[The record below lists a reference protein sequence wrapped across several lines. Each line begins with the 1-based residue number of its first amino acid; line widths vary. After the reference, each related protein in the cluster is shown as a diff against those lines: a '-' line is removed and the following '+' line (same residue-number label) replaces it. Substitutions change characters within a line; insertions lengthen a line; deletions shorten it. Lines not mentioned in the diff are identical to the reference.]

1 MRVRRYP
8 LLRIGVTF
16 HGEDEI
22 FHVVQRQFFAIGGV
36 GRPGERVTRETQQLI
51 LVEPGDDEAG
61 EASSVEVRTQA
72 PGEDI
77 LGGQLIIVVFGAH
90 LRSPFGPPPSVQ
102 HHCGGKLYAVPRAG
116 REDVSRAAHPIEVE
130 SYRILRSKVDT
141 TGLPPATRAITE
153 RVIHASAD
161 LDYATD
167 LVCDEDA
174 LHVGHRALVSGAPLI
189 VDVRMLA
196 AGITSRQCVVAL
208 DLAPASSPGLTR
220 SAAGIRAAAIEYPE
234 GAVWAVGNAP
244 TALRELIRLAVAGA
258 LRPALVI
265 GLPVGFV
272 DAAQAKAALR
282 DSGLPA
288 LSNRSAKGGTAVAA
302 AAANALLC
310 WKPAQ

>member
-1 MRVRRYP
+1 M
-8 LLRIGVTF
+8 
-16 HGEDEI
+16 
-22 FHVVQRQFFAIGGV
+22 AIGGV

-51 LVEPGDDEAG
+51 LVESGDDEAG

-77 LGGQLIIVVFGAH
+77 LGGQLIIVVFVAH
-90 LRSPFGPPPSVQ
+90 SRSPFGPPPSVQ

-116 REDVSRAAHPIEVE
+116 REDVSRAAHPIEIE
-130 SYRILRSKVDT
+130 SYRILRSQVDT
-141 TGLPPATRAITE
+141 TGLPSATRAVTE

-208 DLAPASSPGLTR
+208 DLAPASSPGVTR
-220 SAAGIRAAAIEYPE
+220 SAAGIRAAATEYPE

-258 LRPALVI
+258 LCPALVI

-302 AAANALLC
+302 AAINALLC

>member
-1 MRVRRYP
+1 MTP
-8 LLRIGVTF
+8 A
-16 HGEDEI
+16 
-22 FHVVQRQFFAIGGV
+22 Q
-36 GRPGERVTRETQQLI
+36 
-51 LVEPGDDEAG
+51 
-61 EASSVEVRTQA
+61 
-72 PGEDI
+72 
-77 LGGQLIIVVFGAH
+77 
-90 LRSPFGPPPSVQ
+90 
-102 HHCGGKLYAVPRAG
+102 
-116 REDVSRAAHPIEVE
+116 HPIEVE
-130 SYRILRSKVDT
+130 SYRILRSRVDT
-141 TGLPPATRAITE
+141 ARLPPGTRAVTE

-174 LHVGHRALVSGAPLI
+174 LQAGQWALASGAPLV

-208 DLAPASSPGLTR
+208 DLAPTSILGSTLGPTR
-220 SAAGIRAAAIEYPE
+220 TAVGIQVAAAGHPQ

-244 TALRELIRLAVAGA
+244 TALRELIRLAADGV

-302 AAANALLC
+302 AAVNALLS
-310 WKPAQ
+310 WKPVP